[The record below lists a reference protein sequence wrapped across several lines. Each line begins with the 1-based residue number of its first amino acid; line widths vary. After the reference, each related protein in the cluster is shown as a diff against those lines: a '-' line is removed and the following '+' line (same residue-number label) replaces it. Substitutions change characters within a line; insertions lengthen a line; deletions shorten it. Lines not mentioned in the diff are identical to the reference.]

1 MPLNGY
7 KQKDYVNKL
16 IYDNDSKNLRGV
28 NLVNRLTK
36 QHTWLKLES
45 VCFSLFLVFSL
56 SQVIGC
62 IMMLAGNWL
71 MKYHDAG

>member
-16 IYDNDSKNLRGV
+16 IYDNDSKNLRDV

-36 QHTWLKLES
+36 QNTWLKLES
-45 VCFSLFLVFSL
+45 VCFSL
-56 SQVIGC
+56 
-62 IMMLAGNWL
+62 
-71 MKYHDAG
+71 KR

>member
-28 NLVNRLTK
+28 NLVNKLTK

-45 VCFSLFLVFSL
+45 VCFSL
-56 SQVIGC
+56 
-62 IMMLAGNWL
+62 
-71 MKYHDAG
+71 KR